1 MNCPDLTAQAFISQF
16 PEFTDTD
23 IMLIETMINR
33 ACLFV
38 QLCGIEECDK
48 KKQLIIFL
56 YAAHFLTLQAWI
68 TNGDAA
74 GGMETSASIDRVSV
88 TKTLANQSA
97 DSTFITLPYTR
108 YGEMLMEFF
117 NLHFATP
124 QYHGGSFTRVL

>member
-1 MNCPDLTAQAFISQF
+1 MNCPDLTAQAFLGQF
-16 PEFTDTD
+16 PEFTNTDTNT
-23 IMLIETMINR
+23 IEIMINR

-38 QLCGIEECDK
+38 ELCGWNCDK
-48 KKQLIIFL
+48 KRQLVIFL
-56 YAAHFLTLQAWI
+56 YAAHFLTLQAWLN
-68 TNGDAA
+68 NGDAS

-88 TKTLANQSA
+88 SKTLATNNS

-124 QYHGGSFTRVL
+124 FYVGGSFTRVLD